1 MRQRRA
7 SFFSL
12 HPVSI
17 GDTPWSYLMMFFLV
31 KITLQSASHMG
42 PRPMGVWWK
51 EGTTLQDQE
60 KSGGSL
66 GRLKSAAPLDWC
78 GCPLAVPTV
87 ILGAV
92 GSKLIVGEFFEK

>member
-1 MRQRRA
+1 MRQRQA
-7 SFFSL
+7 PFFPL

-17 GDTPWSYLMMFFLV
+17 SDTPWSYTMTLFLV

-51 EGTTLQDQE
+51 EGVTFPARG
-60 KSGGSL
+60 KSGGRL
-66 GRLKSAAPLDWC
+66 GRPKSAAPLEWFDW
-78 GCPLAVPTV
+78 PLAVPMV

-92 GSKLIVGEFFEK
+92 GLKLIVGAFFEK